1 MKILIKNQKKC
12 KRIKVQL
19 YFYEFRKFR
28 RWKEKYINSEN
39 ISQLIWTTENANKS
53 VTRKIFV
60 ITFPTI
66 KIYYLLTFDESSS
79 LRNFC
84 ECITH
89 AVKLTADDILNN

>member
-1 MKILIKNQKKC
+1 MTLGN
-12 KRIKVQL
+12 L
-19 YFYEFRKFR
+19 EDG
-28 RWKEKYINSEN
+28 KYINLEN
-39 ISQLIWTTENANKS
+39 ISQIIWTTKNANKS

-79 LRNFC
+79 LRNFY

-89 AVKLTADDILNN
+89 AVKLTANDILNN